1 MPTTIID
8 FAAAYP
14 AAVEKFKA
22 RDVRVP
28 RHWDGMLPAAICAFN
43 KLLAVCDDLNPVVVS
58 GYNAKTD
65 IKDFTHWGCACRVQ
79 CKDMAALKK
88 TAEELGI
95 TWLSDEGDM
104 AYTNGLTIDDF
115 LTFRVN
121 GSLELVPEEDLKLMP
136 EEEGVK

>member
-1 MPTTIID
+1 MPTIVD
-8 FAAAYP
+8 FNTAYP

-22 RDVRVP
+22 KDVRVP
-28 RHWDGMLPAAICAFN
+28 QHWNGMLPAAISTFN
-43 KLLAVCDDLNPVVVS
+43 KLLAVCDSQDPIVIS

-65 IKDFTHWGCACRVQ
+65 IKDFTHWGCACRIQ
-79 CKDMAALKK
+79 CKDMALLRK

-95 TWLSDEGDM
+95 TWISDAGDM

-121 GSLELVPEEDLKLMP
+121 GSLKLMP